1 MSKLFSKQE
10 YIYFKS
16 WLDHF
21 LWYALEMM
29 VLIISV
35 WLINKYIQVTLP
47 KIGLALIIINGILH
61 QEGTQLQIFD
71 INIPKSK
78 NHIGIPWWD
87 YVMDIV
93 AGCLGAGIVY
103 VCFGYLIKV

>member
-21 LWYALEMM
+21 LWYALEMAF
-29 VLIISV
+29 L
-35 WLINKYIQVTLP
+35 
-47 KIGLALIIINGILH
+47 IGLIWMLEYYKQVYFNHIELFLFMILINGILH

-103 VCFGYLIKV
+103 VCFGYLI